1 MTVLEWIG
9 EIGWELWTPELR
21 AQLKASKGDDLIIR
35 FSSVGGSIFEGGDI
49 FNLLA
54 DHRRDNP
61 KIKMNL
67 EIKSTAL
74 SMGSA
79 IAASP
84 VWDDISVEQTSMFM
98 LHNPWTIAIGDFD
111 EMQSS
116 ADFLKSARDMF
127 ARIYSAKSKQSVND
141 TIDAMSTE
149 TWYFGQEIIDAGFA
163 NRMNESVSSADPQ
176 DKVIAF
182 KTASVKFEGMKK
194 RQKILNEGEKFDIER
209 AVACLKS
216 APKMTVTSF
225 KSNAKLIDRIWD
237 KSASENRWRDHVGVD
252 DNEDLPKAAYTKRF
266 AWFDPED
273 NQNFGAYKFPHWD
286 FTDADGE
293 HVNIAAVRNGL
304 ARVGNSSIPA
314 DEKPKVEN
322 LLTKYLDKF
331 KKQQETE
338 GKSINK
344 PVQSGKK
351 TEDIMDKAELKKD
364 NPAVYDDTI
373 QDGVKIERDRVKEL
387 TAMKARDE
395 YKDIPEVWVVI
406 DKAIDEGQQSGEVQ
420 PLIMAVVL
428 KIANDPARAKAAIQ
442 ESPGDIQCGNEQN
455 TVIKTERIREV

>member
-1 MTVLEWIG
+1 MTVLEWSG

-21 AQLKASKGDDLIIR
+21 ARLKASKGDDLTIR

-61 KIKMNL
+61 SIKMNL

-127 ARIYSAKSKQSVND
+127 ARIYSAKSKQSIDD

-176 DKVIAF
+176 DKIIAF
-182 KTASVKFEGMKK
+182 KTASVKFEDMKK
-194 RQKILNEGEKFDIER
+194 RQKVLNEGVEFDEKR
-209 AVACLKS
+209 AVACLKGS
-216 APKMTVTSF
+216 SNTKIIS
-225 KSNAKLIDRIWD
+225 KSK
-237 KSASENRWRDHVGVD
+237 
-252 DNEDLPKAAYTKRF
+252 
-266 AWFDPED
+266 
-273 NQNFGAYKFPHWD
+273 
-286 FTDADGE
+286 DGI
-293 HVNIAAVRNGL
+293 NN
-304 ARVGNSSIPA
+304 
-314 DEKPKVEN
+314 
-322 LLTKYLDKF
+322 
-331 KKQQETE
+331 
-338 GKSINK
+338 SINLEVSK
-344 PVQSGKK
+344 VKTKK
-351 TEDIMDKAELKKD
+351 ELINELPEVYAES
-364 NPAVYDDTI
+364 V

-395 YKDIPEVWVVI
+395 YKDIPEVWAVI

-428 KIANDPARAKAAIQ
+428 KIANDPARAKAAAQ
-442 ESPGDIQCGNEQN
+442 ESPGDIQGGNEQN
-455 TVIKTERIREV
+455 IVIKTERIREV